1 MYIGHGTASAYLAW
15 TIILQHAHVYRNRG
29 TTGLTRDEMGVYSIA
44 RSGAERLELMDSEGI
59 VQRWEKCVACLH
71 GVYQVGSWESGYQS
85 VEI

>member
-1 MYIGHGTASAYLAW
+1 
-15 TIILQHAHVYRNRG
+15 
-29 TTGLTRDEMGVYSIA
+29 MGVYSIA